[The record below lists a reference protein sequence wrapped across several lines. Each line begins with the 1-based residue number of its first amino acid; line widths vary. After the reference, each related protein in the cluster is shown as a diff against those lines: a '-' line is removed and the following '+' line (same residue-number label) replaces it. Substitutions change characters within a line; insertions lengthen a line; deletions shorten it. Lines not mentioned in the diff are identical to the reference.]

1 MRILVPCQDDI
12 AAFSWPASLLVVAL
26 LVLVAPC
33 ALAIDAGRAFED
45 PELQARYEEI
55 ISEVRCLQCQN
66 ESLKDS
72 NAFLATDL
80 RREIRRLLTEGKSNA
95 EIYDFLVQRYG
106 EFALYRPRMG
116 GKTLLLWLA
125 PLLLLVAGVA
135 VSVRVVRG
143 RMALPLDDDT
153 DGEAGDDGRV
163 HVADRP

>member
-1 MRILVPCQDDI
+1 MRILVH
-12 AAFSWPASLLVVAL
+12 LVIAL
-26 LVLVAPC
+26 LVLVAPH
-33 ALAIDAGRAFED
+33 ALAIDAGKAFDD

-80 RREIRRLLTEGKSNA
+80 RREIRRLLTEGKTNA

-106 EFALYRPRMG
+106 EFALYRPRMS

-125 PLLLLVAGVA
+125 PLLLLAAGA
-135 VSVRVVRG
+135 VIVVRVVRG
-143 RMALPLDDDT
+143 RMAMPLDA
-153 DGEAGDDGRV
+153 EAQDETDDGGQAR
-163 HVADRP
+163 VADRP

>member
-1 MRILVPCQDDI
+1 MRTVAI
-12 AAFSWPASLLVVAL
+12 AL

-80 RREIRRLLTEGKSNA
+80 RREIRRLLAEGKTNA

-106 EFALYRPRMG
+106 EFALFRPRMS

-125 PLLLLVAGVA
+125 PLLLLGAGAVVA
-135 VSVRVVRG
+135 VRVVRG
-143 RMALPLDDDT
+143 RMAMPLDTDTEDEMDD
-153 DGEAGDDGRV
+153 DRQIRV
-163 HVADRP
+163 TDRP